1 MIKVIS
7 ISLPDNVIAAVDHL
21 AHKHMMTRSAYIKS
35 IILNTIRSEM
45 LKKEDTAGDTDSR
58 NDARSI

>member
-1 MIKVIS
+1 MIKIVS

-21 AHKHMMTRSAYIKS
+21 AHKHMMTRSAYIKG

-45 LKKEDTAGDTDSR
+45 LKKEGAADDTDSWD
-58 NDARSI
+58 NA